1 MKTSFVSYSILV
13 STLFLF
19 ISCEV
24 VEKPLKIEVD
34 VFTPLATKADT
45 TLPEPFLTLI
55 QPVNFGDTLMYI
67 PSVFYKRVDLRQP
80 NSGQITVPVSTISD
94 FQKSINT
101 YTPNDYKSDVETL
114 IDEEAFRMEP
124 ILAAKSGKNLTELQV
139 NEDEYDIIW
148 VKDSSLIK
156 SNPKKFASAK
166 ACLLYTARC
175 V

>member
-67 PSVFYKRVDLRQP
+67 PSVFYKRVDLR
-80 NSGQITVPVSTISD
+80 PVS
-94 FQKSINT
+94 
-101 YTPNDYKSDVETL
+101 YTHLDVYKRQD
-114 IDEEAFRMEP
+114 AR
-124 ILAAKSGKNLTELQV
+124 
-139 NEDEYDIIW
+139 Y
-148 VKDSSLIK
+148 
-156 SNPKKFASAK
+156 ASAK
-166 ACLLYTARC
+166 SSYKRKIDNRC
-175 V
+175 SA